1 MFLLHTFLN
10 KDKICNGSMSH
21 CDFKVKFTKTGLKN
35 EDIFFWILFNVENF
49 SKMFNYEPL
58 KVIREMM
65 INILLLY
72 EIKT

>member
-1 MFLLHTFLN
+1 MEVCHTE
-10 KDKICNGSMSH
+10 
-21 CDFKVKFTKTGLKN
+21 KFSKNGLKS
-35 EDIFFWILFNVENF
+35 EDILFWILFNVENC
-49 SKMFNYEPL
+49 SKVFNYEPL